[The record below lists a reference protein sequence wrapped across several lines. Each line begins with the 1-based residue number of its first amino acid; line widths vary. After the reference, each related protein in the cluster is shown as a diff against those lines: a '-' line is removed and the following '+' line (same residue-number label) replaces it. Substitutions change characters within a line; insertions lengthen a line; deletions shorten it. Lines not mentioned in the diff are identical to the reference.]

1 MDDIRILWLRDRIY
15 EFLNIN
21 TDENEVFEEFML
33 ADDGENEMKIAKF
46 LNQTQEDEDY
56 ALLFNKEQKEEDIE
70 VEIELSKFEVSY

>member
-15 EFLNIN
+15 EFLNISA
-21 TDENEVFEEFML
+21 DENEVFEDFL
-33 ADDGENEMKIAKF
+33 AANDGENEMIIAKF

-70 VEIELSKFEVSY
+70 VEIELSK